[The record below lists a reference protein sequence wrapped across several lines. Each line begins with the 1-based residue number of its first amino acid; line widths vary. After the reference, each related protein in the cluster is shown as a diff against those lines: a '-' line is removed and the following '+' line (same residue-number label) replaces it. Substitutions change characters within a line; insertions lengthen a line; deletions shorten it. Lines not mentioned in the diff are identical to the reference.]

1 MYKQLIFLFLL
12 TSTLYAQSQADTTA
26 LREVNIKTSAAVEK
40 AYQSTAN
47 VSFLERKDLLQSN
60 QSIITPLLNKVPGV
74 YMMQGGLN
82 TTKINIRGIGARA
95 QYETNRIKLYFN
107 NIPLTTANGTS
118 ILHDIDLTTLT
129 DVKVIKGPQAS
140 QFGAGLGGVV
150 QLRSKLKEEDRAS
163 SELLS
168 GSYDLLKQNYSLS
181 TSEDDKSLQLTYN
194 NLSANGFRENSNYQR
209 ESYFLHS
216 EWELSPES
224 KLQFL
229 GQIARLKAFIASSVS
244 RTDLQ
249 EDPTQAAF
257 TWNQARGFESYTRGT
272 FGVNYSQQIS
282 KQIEQNTAVFTHF
295 RDAYEPRPF
304 DILEENNLGIG
315 LRHTSTFDF
324 DLFGFTS
331 QLKVGGEFL
340 RDDYEVGTFENLYEE
355 NEGRGSVQGRRL
367 SDMSQ
372 IRQYIEGFTT
382 LDVNLSNE
390 WKVRL
395 GLATNKTSYQ
405 IDDTFSSPD
414 NSQTGDFSYDQIW
427 LPNIVSTYSFS
438 DNQKIIGSISKGFS
452 VPTVEQS
459 LTEEGQF
466 NTDLKPEKGWNYE
479 LGYKA
484 KWFDNKL
491 LTELTAYYM
500 NVENLLVARRVAED
514 QFVGVNAGST
524 DHPGIEI
531 AVRSNLN
538 VDNWLNIQPFANAS
552 FNFYT
557 FDEFVDQENNYS
569 GNELTGVPSRQ
580 LSAGIEAQAFKRIH
594 FYFQTNAISEI
605 PVNDEN
611 TVYANPYAFSNAK
624 LAYELPLLNLLTA
637 RFNVGINNLFNEQY
651 AASVVTNAIG
661 FGGSE
666 PRYFYPGEPRN
677 YFGSVA
683 LQVRF

>member
-1 MYKQLIFLFLL
+1 MNKLQILLFLIT
-12 TSTLYAQSQADTTA
+12 TSLYAQTQLDTTA
-26 LREVNIKTSAAVEK
+26 LREVNIKTSIAVEK
-40 AYQSTAN
+40 AYQSSAN
-47 VSFLERKDLLQSN
+47 VSFLDKRDLLRSN
-60 QSIITPLLNKVPGV
+60 QSIITPILNKVPGV

-118 ILHDIDLTTLT
+118 ILHDIDLTTLS
-129 DVKVIKGPQAS
+129 DVKVIKGPQAT
-140 QFGAGLGGVV
+140 QFGAGLGGVI
-150 QLRSKLKEEDRAS
+150 QLRSALNDEDHVTT
-163 SELLS
+163 ELIS
-168 GSYDLLKQNYSLS
+168 GSYNMLKQNYILKASN
-181 TSEDDKSLQLTYN
+181 DNKSIQVTYN
-194 NLSANGFRENSNYQR
+194 NLSADGFRENSNYQR
-209 ESYFLHS
+209 ESYFLNA
-216 EWELSPES
+216 EWELSAKS

-229 GQIARLKAFIASSVS
+229 GQVAQLKAFIPSSLS

-272 FGVNYSQQIS
+272 FGINYSLQIS
-282 KQIEQNTAVFTHF
+282 EQIEQNTAVFTSF
-295 RDAYEPRPF
+295 RNTYEPRPF

-331 QLKVGGEFL
+331 QLTIGGEFL

-355 NEGRGSVQGRRL
+355 NEGRGSLQGDRL
-367 SDMSQ
+367 SDLSQ

-382 LDVNLSNE
+382 LDVNLSDE
-390 WKVRL
+390 WQVRL
-395 GLATNKTSYQ
+395 GFATNTTSYE
-405 IDDTFSSPD
+405 INDEFSSPE
-414 NSQTGDFSYDQIW
+414 NAQTGDFSYDQVG

-459 LTEEGQF
+459 LTEEGRF

-514 QFVGVNAGST
+514 RFVGVNAGST

-538 VDNWLNIQPFANAS
+538 IDNWLNIQPFANAS
-552 FNFYT
+552 FNFYE
-557 FDEFVDQENNYS
+557 FDEFVDQENDYS
-569 GNELTGVPSRQ
+569 GNELTGVPSQQ
-580 LSAGIEAQAFKRIH
+580 LSAGLEAQAFKRIH
-594 FYFQTNAISEI
+594 FYFQTNAVSEI

-611 TVYANPYAFSNAK
+611 SVYADAYAFSNVK
-624 LAYELPLLNLLTA
+624 LAYELTLLDALST
-637 RFNVGINNLFNEQY
+637 RFNLGVNNLFNEKY

-666 PRYFYPGEPRN
+666 PRYFYPGQPRN

-683 LQVRF
+683 LRIKF